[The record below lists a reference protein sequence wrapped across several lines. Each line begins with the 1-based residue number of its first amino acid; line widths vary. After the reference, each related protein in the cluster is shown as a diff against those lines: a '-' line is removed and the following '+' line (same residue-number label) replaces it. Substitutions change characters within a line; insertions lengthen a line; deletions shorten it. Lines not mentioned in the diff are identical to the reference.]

1 MSKSTS
7 YIAVDLGAE
16 SGRAMVFAV
25 EDGKVS
31 VEEHHRFASKPVLL
45 AGHMYWDIARIFD
58 EVKAGVRKAA
68 LETGEVR
75 SLAIDTW
82 GVDFGFL
89 SASGEPLGLPFAY
102 RDHKNDGMIEIV
114 REAMAD
120 DELYGLTGIQFMQL
134 NTLYQLVALKRMGYP
149 LLDCAAKLLF
159 VPDLLNYLFSGQAVA
174 EYTIAST
181 SQLLDP
187 VNKVW
192 EKRIFDRLGLPL
204 EIMPDIVE
212 SGADL
217 GLVLPEQAED
227 MGIPRLRVRTC
238 AGHDTGSA
246 VVAVP
251 ALSDGKTWGFIS
263 AGTWCLVG
271 LEVPKPVLGPDALAA
286 NVTNEG
292 GVCNTIRLLKNV
304 TGMWLVQRLRV
315 DLEKRGVSMD
325 YGELMEA
332 AEAAPAFR
340 RFINPNDPVFL
351 NPPSMMAAVDEYAR
365 RRASANPTARPSMR
379 AACSKAWPSRT
390 ARSSRT
396 WRTSRARPS
405 SASTSSAAARGIPSS
420 TRARPTPAGSR
431 SWPGRTKRRRWATGS
446 SRRWR
451 TESSGRSPRPGQ
463 RWRSPS
469 IWGDGSRRRP
479 TSGPPTTTAS
489 STSPAGRGS
498 RSRGCCHGAAQ
509 HRQLP
514 VPACTD
520 GQRYPDA
527 GQRQA
532 HTHRP
537 PRAQQG
543 PRESPGPGLQMVGGG
558 PGRHRG

>member
-1 MSKSTS
+1 MSKSAS

-68 LETGEVR
+68 QDAGEVR

-102 RDHKNDGMIEIV
+102 RDHKNDGMLEVV

-149 LLDCAAKLLF
+149 LLDCASKLLF
-159 VPDLLNYLFSGQAVA
+159 IPDLLNYLFSGQAVA

-192 EKRIFDRLGLPL
+192 EKRIFDRLDLPL
-204 EIMPDIVE
+204 DIMPEIVE

-271 LEVPKPVLGPDALAA
+271 LEVPRPVLGPDALAA

-315 DLEKRGVSMD
+315 DLEKRGVTMD
-325 YGELMEA
+325 YGELMKA

-340 RFINPNDPVFL
+340 RFINPNDAAFL
-351 NPPSMMAAVDEYAR
+351 NPPSMMMAIDDYCVTTSQPTPQNPAEYAR
-365 RRASANPTARPSMR
+365 CIFESLAFAYREVFSNLAHLAGTTVERIHVIGGGARNTFLNACTADACGVEVIAGPYEATALGNGIIQAMADGVFGSLAEAR
-379 AACSKAWPSRT
+379 AAVAASFDLGRWQPTKADEW
-390 ARSSRT
+390 
-396 WRTSRARPS
+396 
-405 SASTSSAAARGIPSS
+405 
-420 TRARPTPAGSR
+420 
-431 SWPGRTKRRRWATGS
+431 
-446 SRRWR
+446 
-451 TESSGRSPRPGQ
+451 
-463 RWRSPS
+463 
-469 IWGDGSRRRP
+469 
-479 TSGPPTTTAS
+479 
-489 STSPAGRGS
+489 
-498 RSRGCCHGAAQ
+498 AAQ
-509 HRQLP
+509 Y
-514 VPACTD
+514 D
-520 GQRYPDA
+520 RYLEI
-527 GQRQA
+527 
-532 HTHRP
+532 T
-537 PRAQQG
+537 
-543 PRESPGPGLQMVGGG
+543 GGT
-558 PGRHRG
+558 RFKV